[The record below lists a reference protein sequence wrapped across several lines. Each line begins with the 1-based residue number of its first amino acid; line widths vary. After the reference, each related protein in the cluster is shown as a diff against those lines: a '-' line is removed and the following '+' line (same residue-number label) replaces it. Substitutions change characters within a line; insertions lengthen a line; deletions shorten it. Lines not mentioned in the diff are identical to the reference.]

1 MGHVSTYGR
10 LVLKLLDLTPGPI
23 AGPVVLMSPSRHHI
37 SSTVLVMLRSTCSSL
52 NVARRSAQ
60 HIPTAVR
67 LVSSA
72 TSSRKA
78 SAPSFDPSP
87 SASTASTSKTSTPK
101 QHHGFKHVA
110 PTQENGEE
118 QEQKRLLRPHILSR
132 RLMTMCREGKLDE
145 AFEYLQSLPLDAQ
158 NVPVWNTL
166 ILNAGRAER
175 YRLMYQIYTE
185 MKRRGFKPNLRT
197 YATLMGEFISVN
209 SWAERTKMAEDVHKI
224 YRSFLEYIDT
234 VKAHNPSSPEISVL
248 PVNAYIRVLSK
259 MGDYQRM
266 FDVWN
271 ALDEE
276 GPFSPDAYTYTN
288 MFKSMYLRAASKE
301 GSQADRERAASD
313 ARLIWRHLSKRVE
326 NGSSVVA
333 DQQTT

>member
-1 MGHVSTYGR
+1 MQ
-10 LVLKLLDLTPGPI
+10 
-23 AGPVVLMSPSRHHI
+23 PVSPSRHHI
-37 SSTVLVMLRSTCSSL
+37 SAVFAMLRSTCSSL

-78 SAPSFDPSP
+78 STPSFDPSP
-87 SASTASTSKTSTPK
+87 SASTASSSKISTPK

-132 RLMTMCREGKLDE
+132 RLITMCREGKLDE

-185 MKRRGFKPNLRT
+185 
-197 YATLMGEFISVN
+197 VC
-209 SWAERTKMAEDVHKI
+209 D
-224 YRSFLEYIDT
+224 RS
-234 VKAHNPSSPEISVL
+234 APAGHSC
-248 PVNAYIRVLSK
+248 
-259 MGDYQRM
+259 
-266 FDVWN
+266 
-271 ALDEE
+271 
-276 GPFSPDAYTYTN
+276 
-288 MFKSMYLRAASKE
+288 SMPLHPR
-301 GSQADRERAASD
+301 
-313 ARLIWRHLSKRVE
+313 
-326 NGSSVVA
+326 
-333 DQQTT
+333 